1 MEDFT
6 IFEKE
11 VVVIL
16 GQIDRSIEE
25 PEKIIAKGNADKII
39 FELNSMVD
47 QSFFIVSRKF
57 IHPDYHYEI
66 YPVPSIL
73 NNKTTPFPLIGSEIP
88 INDVAIVELEESVE
102 VSDSIKPAC
111 IATDYNQIN
120 TGSGTVVTSG
130 WGSIVECTPYIE
142 CELANVLQGTEM
154 FLVSRKICNKHLE
167 EAMPEIQ
174 LGDNVLVTDE
184 MICANDHSRVC
195 KGDSGGKYFSYT
207 YLSYSIPVR
216 S

>member
-1 MEDFT
+1 M
-6 IFEKE
+6 
-11 VVVIL
+11 
-16 GQIDRSIEE
+16 
-25 PEKIIAKGNADKII
+25 A
-39 FELNSMVD
+39 D

-57 IHPDYHYEI
+57 IHPDYHLEVFSTI
-66 YPVPSIL
+66 PSIL
-73 NNKTTPFPLIGSEIP
+73 NNKTTAFGVEIP
-88 INDVAIVELEESVE
+88 INDVAILELEESVE
-102 VSDSIKPAC
+102 MSDSIKPAC
-111 IATDYNQIN
+111 IATNYSQIN

-167 EAMPEIQ
+167 EAMPEIE

-216 S
+216 SLYCFEQFRWLD